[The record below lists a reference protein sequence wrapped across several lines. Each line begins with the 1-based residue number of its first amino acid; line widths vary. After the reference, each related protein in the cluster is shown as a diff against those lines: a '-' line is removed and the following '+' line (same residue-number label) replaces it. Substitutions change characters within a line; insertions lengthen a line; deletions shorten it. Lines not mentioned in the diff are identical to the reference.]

1 MEMKPISL
9 CNITVCP
16 QHCKLIVIKQYIL
29 LFALIVVFCFLSTPP
44 SYALT
49 IDADSIPNNT
59 ALDIRDSEGFTDTEN
74 LIDGNLDLTLGSPGD
89 INDKESDHAIFVW
102 SDKSIEVTGNTNITS
117 YVGYGTSWYGIV
129 GSLLMRADS
138 QAIFDGD
145 AAFSLYGQSEKNN
158 SGTMPVPMI
167 GIITEKDA
175 AGTKILSLTKT

>member
-1 MEMKPISL
+1 MPPL
-9 CNITVCP
+9 

-129 GSLLMRADS
+129 SSLLMRADS

-167 GIITEKDA
+167 GIITEEDA
-175 AGTKILSLTKT
+175 AGTKNIVFNNNVVD